1 MIIADLKT
9 PYYAVIFTTVL
20 TNNLADYEKTAIRME
35 ELAKLQDG
43 YLGIESTRNEIG
55 ITVSYW
61 KDLASITK
69 WKNNIEHT
77 EARVKGRN
85 KWYQQ
90 YQLRI
95 CKVERDYG
103 FEEVIGIICCFVL
116 MLASCQKGTSNF
128 NDSQVFRY
136 NEHSN
141 ITSLDPGFC
150 KRSA

>member
-9 PYYAVIFTTVL
+9 PYYAVIFTTLL

-43 YLGIESTRNEIG
+43 YLGIESTRNKIG

-77 EARVKGRN
+77 EARVTGRN

-103 FEEVIGIICCFVL
+103 F
-116 MLASCQKGTSNF
+116 
-128 NDSQVFRY
+128 
-136 NEHSN
+136 
-141 ITSLDPGFC
+141 
-150 KRSA
+150 KR